1 MDAEII
7 GMLEEKVEELLST
20 HAQLKR
26 DYDKLSE
33 ENRKLIEDRDSIRK
47 RIDTILVKLEGI
59 V

>member
-7 GMLEEKVEELLST
+7 GMLEEKVEELLFT